1 MSEQSKHHKVSLLLY
16 KLANIVS
23 ITTRS
28 NIPAL
33 CCGKWR
39 RPTQWKTASL
49 PSPEKN
55 IHLNHENISKGAT
68 IQRRWIV
75 WMKWVFQLN
84 QQPLP
89 KLQLHHYT
97 ILAKNS
103 FETGFWCPNQIKP
116 YDTKSLQFKCKFFN
130 SFDILKLV
138 WFCRGRETHKKA
150 NWLYVKT
157 FINPCNNSKDCHI
170 FGKGST
176 NWLMEWAGDKARQW
190 SELGPIM
197 SRKKCNRS
205 HRKCKK

>member
-68 IQRRWIV
+68 
-75 WMKWVFQLN
+75 N
-84 QQPLP
+84 QGVEWLE
-89 KLQLHHYT
+89 L
-97 ILAKNS
+97 I
-103 FETGFWCPNQIKP
+103 E
-116 YDTKSLQFKCKFFN
+116 FFN
-130 SFDILKLV
+130 SINNLCPNFSFVIQS
-138 WFCRGRETHKKA
+138 RRISKKA
-150 NWLYVKT
+150 FETKKKIGLTEKKKKMQRIRLFSQNRSSGSPRSCYVQRLPWGGR
-157 FINPCNNSKDCHI
+157 IMIISLSVHI
-170 FGKGST
+170 FQLGKRKSDVPAKLT
-176 NWLMEWAGDKARQW
+176 TDR
-190 SELGPIM
+190 
-197 SRKKCNRS
+197 SRVC
-205 HRKCKK
+205 